1 MLNKNMLNMLK
12 MLNMISILLFIIMF
26 YDFKNNVFL
35 SSVNTASKHLFS
47 KIFKVFSSD
56 CDR

>member
-12 MLNMISILLFIIMF
+12 MLNMISILFLIIMF
-26 YDFKNNVFL
+26 YVFKKTVFI
-35 SSVNTASKHLFS
+35 SSVNTAYKYLFS
-47 KIFKVFSSD
+47 KIFNLFSSD